1 MLDAERRAVVDYST
15 DLAALT
21 PGRTGNLSVR
31 RGDRLAVTPTGLDYA
46 ALSVEDVP
54 VLSLDGDRLV
64 GDRAPSSESPMHRAV
79 YEAFDAGAIA
89 HTPSPWATTLSVLRE
104 PLVPVHYALAR
115 AGGTVPVAEYAT
127 YGTEALAANAVTAMR
142 EADAGACLLANHGL
156 VATGTDAAD
165 AVETARAVETTARVY
180 CQARAVGDPTVLP
193 DEEIEA
199 VARKF
204 EGYGQVE

>member
-1 MLDAERRAVVDYST
+1 MLDTERRAVVDYST

-31 RGDRLAVTPTGLDYA
+31 RGDRVAVTPTGLDYA
-46 ALSVEDVP
+46 DLTVEDVP
-54 VLSLDGDRLV
+54 VISLAGERLA
-64 GDRAPSSESPMHRAV
+64 GERAPSSEAPMHRAV

-89 HTPSPWATTLSVLRE
+89 HAHSPWATTLSVLRE
-104 PLVPVHYALAR
+104 PLPAVHYALAR

-127 YGTEALAANAVTAMR
+127 YGTAALAANAVTAME

-156 VATGTDAAD
+156 LTTGTGAPDAL
-165 AVETARAVETTARVY
+165 ETARAVETTARVY
-180 CQARAVGDPTVLP
+180 CQARAIGEPGVLP

-204 EGYGQVE
+204 EEYGQE